1 MTIASF
7 GPALPPTWAS
17 SPACA
22 WSGRPRTAGQPWS
35 EIAVLDRAGEV
46 PDVILM
52 DLKMPRMD
60 GIAATTEV
68 KRRWPETEVV
78 AVTSFV
84 EEEQIRAALEAGA
97 AGYLLKDAD
106 APDVAAAIRAAIA
119 GEVHLDP
126 AAARALTA
134 SLRAPKQEQA
144 PLTSREREVV
154 AAIASGATNRQI
166 ARELGVS
173 ERTARTHVSNILA
186 KLGLTSRT
194 QAAMWAVERDSS
206 TNPSVRRE
214 QASDSVRD
222 FRAAPRCRCRR

>member
-1 MTIASF
+1 MDEIRVFLVDDHRVVRTGLAAYLGVEPGMRVVGQASD
-7 GPALPPTWAS
+7 GRAALD
-17 SPACA
+17 
-22 WSGRPRTAGQPWS
+22 
-35 EIAVLDRAGEV
+35 EIAVLDRADEV

-52 DLKMPRMD
+52 DLTMPRMD
-60 GIAATTEV
+60 GIAATHEV
-68 KRRWPETEVV
+68 KRRWPEIEVV
-78 AVTSFV
+78 AVTSFI

-97 AGYLLKDAD
+97 SGYLLKDAD

-134 SLRAPKQEQA
+134 SLRAPQREQA
-144 PLTSREREVV
+144 PLTPREREVI

-186 KLGLTSRT
+186 KLGLASRT
-194 QAAMWAVERDSS
+194 QAAMWAV
-206 TNPSVRRE
+206 RE
-214 QASDSVRD
+214 GLVEEPGRPT
-222 FRAAPRCRCRR
+222 R

>member
-1 MTIASF
+1 MFLVDDHRVVRTGLAAYLGVEPGMRVVGQASD
-7 GPALPPTWAS
+7 GRAALD
-17 SPACA
+17 
-22 WSGRPRTAGQPWS
+22 
-35 EIAVLDRAGEV
+35 EIAVLDRADEV

-52 DLKMPRMD
+52 DLTMPRMD
-60 GIAATTEV
+60 GIAATHEV
-68 KRRWPETEVV
+68 KRRWPEIEVV
-78 AVTSFV
+78 AVTSFI

-97 AGYLLKDAD
+97 SGYLLKDAD

-134 SLRAPKQEQA
+134 SLRAPQREQA
-144 PLTSREREVV
+144 PLTPREREVI

-186 KLGLTSRT
+186 KLGLASRT
-194 QAAMWAVERDSS
+194 QAAMWAV
-206 TNPSVRRE
+206 RE
-214 QASDSVRD
+214 GLVEEPGRPT
-222 FRAAPRCRCRR
+222 R

>member
-1 MTIASF
+1 MDEIRVFLVDDHRVVRTGLAAYLGVEPGMRVVGQASD
-7 GPALPPTWAS
+7 GQAALD
-17 SPACA
+17 
-22 WSGRPRTAGQPWS
+22 
-35 EIAVLDRAGEV
+35 EIAVLDRVGER
-46 PDVILM
+46 PDVVLM

-60 GIAATTEV
+60 GIAATSEV

-97 AGYLLKDAD
+97 SGYLLKDAD

-134 SLRAPKQEQA
+134 SLRAPRHEQA
-144 PLTSREREVV
+144 PLTPREREVV
-154 AAIASGATNRQI
+154 VAIASGGTNRGI

-194 QAAMWAVERDSS
+194 QAAMWAVREGLVDDAERP
-206 TNPSVRRE
+206 TR
-214 QASDSVRD
+214 
-222 FRAAPRCRCRR
+222 